1 MQNFIQIGWDLAV
14 GLRGSKTCSE
24 QKQHDQAYD
33 DDDDDDDNNNNNNS
47 EFI

>member
-14 GLRGSKTCSE
+14 RGSKTCFE
-24 QKQHDQAYD
+24 QKQHDQAY